1 MYFLVQV
8 YNLKEE
14 TVAKKVDAE
23 LFQVGVGEVGGEGL
37 EEIIMGGSAT
47 KEAKVKGTFF
57 KNQRVDASKKEVKVI
72 DGQKLAATSSGC
84 LSSQGIC

>member
-1 MYFLVQV
+1 M
-8 YNLKEE
+8 
-14 TVAKKVDAE
+14 DAE

-72 DGQKLAATSSGC
+72 DE
-84 LSSQGIC
+84 